1 VDVMY
6 SKNRVF
12 LTHSNVFTI
21 DFCLEERR
29 TFFEMRMQMYE
40 PFDTSQ
46 HFEKKI

>member
-1 VDVMY
+1 MY
-6 SKNRVF
+6 SKNF
-12 LTHSNVFTI
+12 ILSAYLYFHTI